1 MCDLDNKPLTFYFLG
16 ITMSTVEDGFI
27 FHGLP
32 KQKLD
37 LNNHNYN
44 ELYND
49 HSEHE
54 RSSNSDI
61 EVTGEFINF
70 PKLNKNNR
78 VQEIDQQDYDRT
90 VNFYKTR
97 QHTHLSE
104 NKRKAS
110 LSEKVANLIKPKPKE
125 RSFKEIDRPCKFE
138 KLNEKLEDLSER
150 VLRLEFVTLTESS
163 DSLGLSTS
171 SSNQMSEPLQVKRS
185 DVSFAAVVSS
195 NNVVEKY
202 SYENYRPISSPAIT
216 AVKKIIVLTD
226 SMGKEFDFKFVLKT
240 LSEISTHIK
249 KLGLDIDE
257 FLDDDYKMD
266 RTLERVKLVQLSIN
280 CDLEQLITILQNYE
294 DTEEERTKLIKT
306 AYSLAM
312 FLKSLV
318 KLVNSCNK

>member
-1 MCDLDNKPLTFYFLG
+1 
-16 ITMSTVEDGFI
+16 MSTVEDGFI
-27 FHGLP
+27 FHGLQ

-37 LNNHNYN
+37 LNHNYN
-44 ELYND
+44 EIYND
-49 HSEHE
+49 NSEHD
-54 RSSNSDI
+54 RSSNSDV

-78 VQEIDQQDYDRT
+78 VQEINQQDYERT

-97 QHTHLSE
+97 QQNIFSE

-110 LSEKVANLIKPKPKE
+110 LGEKVANLIKPKPKE
-125 RSFKEIDRPCKFE
+125 RTFQEIDKPQALVKLE
-138 KLNEKLEDLSER
+138 KINEKLEDLSER

-163 DSLGLSTS
+163 ESLGLSTS
-171 SSNQMSEPLQVKRS
+171 SSDQMSVPLKVKKS

-202 SYENYRPISSPAIT
+202 TYENYQPVSSPAIT

-226 SMGKEFDFKFVLKT
+226 SMSKDFDFKFVLKT

-280 CDLEQLITILQNYE
+280 CDLEQLITILQNFE